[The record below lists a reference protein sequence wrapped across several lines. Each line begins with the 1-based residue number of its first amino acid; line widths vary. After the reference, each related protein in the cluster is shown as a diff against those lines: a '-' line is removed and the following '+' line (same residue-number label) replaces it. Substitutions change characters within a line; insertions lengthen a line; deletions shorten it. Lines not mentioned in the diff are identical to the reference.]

1 MKLKNILL
9 AKIIITTLF
18 WAAPLLFAPPDLFI
32 LLGIP
37 VPHPILFIRLL
48 GAAYF
53 SLIFVYVYGYRLLKS
68 NRNPLSAELSVST
81 GIVSNGLAFIVL
93 FYLGISGSWAE
104 WGLIGQIYMWSTV
117 VLTFLLTAGL
127 YFGFKFNK

>member
-68 NRNPLSAELSVST
+68 KRNPLSAELSVST

>member
-32 LLGIP
+32 IFGIP
-37 VPHPILFIRLL
+37 EPQPIIFIRLL

-53 SLIFVYVYGYRLLKS
+53 SLIFVYVYGYRLLKAR
-68 NRNPLSAELSVST
+68 RNPLSAELSIST

-93 FYLGISGSWAE
+93 FYLGISGSWKN
-104 WGLIGQIYMWSTV
+104 WSLIGQVYMWGSAL
-117 VLTFLLTAGL
+117 LTFLLAVSL
-127 YFGFKFNK
+127 YLGFRFRK

>member
-1 MKLKNILL
+1 MILKNILL
-9 AKIIITTLF
+9 AKIIITTIF
-18 WAAPLLFAPPDLFI
+18 WAAPLLFAPPDLFV

-53 SLIFVYVYGYRLLKS
+53 SLIFVYVYGYRLLKAK
-68 NRNPLSAELSVST
+68 RNPLSAELSIST
-81 GIVSNGLAFIVL
+81 GIVSSGLAFIVL

-104 WGLIGQIYMWSTV
+104 WGLIGQIYMWGSV
-117 VLTFLLTAGL
+117 VLTFMLTAGL
-127 YFGFKFNK
+127 YLGFKFKK